1 MEIFLTILAVL
12 VGLFIFIMLLGYWG
26 IKSDEKKE
34 KDLEKFKKNREA
46 RIKKLNESMPII
58 TARFNEVINKDAETR
73 MKVLDELA
81 ETLGIRRTTIISRLA
96 SRDMYLPRLSDEE
109 REAEVQQ
116 ARNKRE
122 EKRSANYIADEYNKV
137 IDKPEKIREKRI
149 KQLAIDLNKSTTYIV
164 KILRKKKCMDIP
176 EI

>member
-12 VGLFIFIMLLGYWG
+12 GGLFIFIMLLGHWG
-26 IKSDEKKE
+26 TKSDEKYKKE
-34 KDLEKFKKNREA
+34 REA

-58 TARFNEVINKDAETR
+58 TARYNEVINKDAETR

-81 ETLGIRRTTIISRLA
+81 ETLGIRRNTIIARLS

-109 REAEVQQ
+109 REAKEQQ
-116 ARNKRE
+116 ARSKRE
-122 EKRSANYIADEYNKV
+122 EKRLANYIADEYNKV

-149 KQLAIDLNKSTTYIV
+149 KQLATDLNKSTTYIV